1 MNWSPRDDAAARTG
15 DRVTARGDTAVPTVL
30 DARLVPCALAAWGVT
45 LLALY
50 TGWRIVS
57 AVALV
62 AVVGCAVTARL
73 VATGRLRRVGAGVL
87 LAVSAVVAGFGSAA
101 GLRMWAAD
109 HHPIASAA
117 ETGSWATVVLVPTD
131 DPRRIRAAAFDGTPR
146 VRIPARLEH
155 VTTGGR
161 ALDTGGSVM
170 VFAPADSWGDL
181 LPAQQVTARVRAAP
195 HTGPGTTVAVL
206 RAETAPTVIGAPP
219 VWQRWAGTVRERLAQ
234 VGSAVL
240 PDDRAGLLPGLVV
253 GDTTALTDEVR
264 EDFRV
269 AGLTHLTAVSGA
281 NVGVVLGAVLL
292 LVRAV
297 GLGPRSGTVL
307 AATALVAF
315 VVVVRPSASVVRA
328 AAMGSIGLLAF
339 VTGRERQALP
349 ALCAAVGVLLVLM
362 PDLAVDVGFA
372 LSVSATAALIVAVP
386 PVVARL
392 TDRGWP
398 RPVAE
403 VTAMSLVAFAATA
416 PLVAAVSGTVSVV
429 SVVANCL
436 VAPVLAP
443 LTVLGA
449 LVAMAAC
456 IFPWA
461 GEVLARGT
469 GPFLWW
475 LITVADRAASLPSAE
490 LEVPDGPA
498 GAVTAALVI
507 ATAWSVVRHRRARV
521 AALVIA
527 LAIAAVWLPVRVLR
541 PGWPGAEWVLVAC
554 DVGQGDAL
562 VLAAGDGRAVV
573 VDTGPEPE
581 PIDRCLRRLRIRE
594 VALIVLSHLHADH
607 TGGLRGVLDGRSV
620 EAVVVGPGVADDGAA
635 EGLRPATA
643 IGVAVREVRA
653 GAVLRAGDL
662 DIRVLGPDTPGTGR
676 SENDDSLVLAVETVV
691 GRILL
696 PGDAEESA
704 LDALVRSGIDVR
716 AEVLKVPHHG
726 SRTTPE
732 RFLTAVRPS
741 VAVVSAGRDN
751 LFGHPHPEIVATLA
765 AVGTRVLRT
774 DLHGDVAVVRAAS
787 GALAVV
793 SDVRGTIEP

>member
-1 MNWSPRDDAAARTG
+1 MTGRNDGSDAA
-15 DRVTARGDTAVPTVL
+15 TVL
-30 DARLVPCALAAWGVT
+30 DARLVPCALAAWAVT
-45 LLALY
+45 LLGLY
-50 TGWRIVS
+50 TGWRIVIVV
-57 AVALV
+57 AVA
-62 AVVGCAVTARL
+62 AVVGCAVTVRL
-73 VATGRLRRVGAGVL
+73 VATGRIPRGGARIL
-87 LAVSAVVAGFGSAA
+87 LAALAVVAGFGPAA

-109 HHPIASAA
+109 QHPIASAA
-117 ETGSWATVVLVPTD
+117 ERGAWAGVVLLPTD
-131 DPRRIRAAAFDGTPR
+131 DPRRIRAAAFDDTPR

-155 VTTGGR
+155 VMVGGR
-161 ALDTGGSVM
+161 SMETGGSVV

-181 LPAQQVTARVRAAP
+181 LPGQSVTARVRAAP

-206 RAETAPTVIGAPP
+206 HAENAPTVVGPPP
-219 VWQRWAGTVRERLAQ
+219 VWQRWAGTVRDRLAQ

-240 PDDRAGLLPGLVV
+240 PADRAGLLPGLVV

-281 NVGVVLGAVLL
+281 NVSIVLGAVLL

-297 GLGPRSGTVL
+297 GLGPRSGTIL

-349 ALCAAVGVLLVLM
+349 ALCTAVGVLLVLL

-372 LSVSATAALIVAVP
+372 LSVSATAALIVAAP
-386 PVVARL
+386 PVVTRL
-392 TDRGWP
+392 VDRGWP
-398 RPVAE
+398 RPIAE
-403 VTAMSLVAFAATA
+403 VAAMSLVAFVATA

-429 SVVANCL
+429 SVAANVL

-443 LTVLGA
+443 LTVLGS
-449 LVAMAAC
+449 LVALGASVV
-456 IFPWA
+456 PWV

-490 LEVPDGPA
+490 LEVPDGPV
-498 GAVTAALVI
+498 GAVVAAVLVAVAWSVARHRRVRITALVI
-507 ATAWSVVRHRRARV
+507 AV
-521 AALVIA
+521 AV
-527 LAIAAVWLPVRVLR
+527 AAVWLPVRMLR

-562 VLAAGDGRAVV
+562 VLATGDGRAVV

-581 PIDRCLRRLRIRE
+581 PVDRCLRRLRIRRI
-594 VALIVLSHLHADH
+594 ALLVVSHLHADH
-607 TGGLRGVLDGRSV
+607 AGGIRGVLTGRSV
-620 EAVVVGPGVADDGAA
+620 EMVVVGPGAAGDDAA
-635 EGLRPATA
+635 GVLDAAT
-643 IGVAVREVRA
+643 GVGVVVREA
-653 GAVLRAGDL
+653 GAGATLRAGDL
-662 DIRVLGPDTPGTGR
+662 DIRVLGPAGRRTGG
-676 SENDDSLVLAVETVV
+676 SENDNSLVLAVDTVV
-691 GRILL
+691 GRVLL
-696 PGDAEESA
+696 PGDAEEAA
-704 LDALVRSGIDVR
+704 LDALVRSGTDVR
-716 AEVLKVPHHG
+716 ADVLKVPHHG
-726 SRTTPE
+726 SRTTPA

-741 VAVVSAGRDN
+741 VALVSAGRDN
-751 LFGHPHPEIVATLA
+751 LFGHPHPEIVSTLTGIGA
-765 AVGTRVLRT
+765 RVLRT
-774 DLHGDVAVVRAAS
+774 DLHGDVAVLRAAS

>member
-1 MNWSPRDDAAARTG
+1 MTVRNDGS
-15 DRVTARGDTAVPTVL
+15 DTATVL
-30 DARLVPCALAAWGVT
+30 DARLVPCALAAWAVT
-45 LLALY
+45 LLGLY
-50 TGWRIVS
+50 TGWRIVT
-57 AVALV
+57 AVAV
-62 AVVGCAVTARL
+62 AAVVGCAVTVRL
-73 VATGRLRRVGAGVL
+73 VAAGRIPRGGARIL
-87 LAVSAVVAGFGSAA
+87 LAALAVVAGFGPAA

-109 HHPIASAA
+109 QHPIASAA
-117 ETGSWATVVLVPTD
+117 ERGAWAGVVLVPTD
-131 DPRRIRAAAFDGTPR
+131 DPRRIRAAAFDDTPR

-155 VTTGGR
+155 VTVGGR
-161 ALDTGGSVM
+161 SMDTGGSVV

-181 LPAQQVTARVRAAP
+181 LPGQSVTARVRVAP
-195 HTGPGTTVAVL
+195 YTGPGTTVAVL
-206 RAETAPTVIGAPP
+206 RAENAPTAVGPPP
-219 VWQRWAGTVRERLAQ
+219 VWQRWAGTARDRLAQ
-234 VGSAVL
+234 VSSAVL
-240 PDDRAGLLPGLVV
+240 PADRAGLLPGLVV

-281 NVGVVLGAVLL
+281 NVSIVLGAVLL

-315 VVVVRPSASVVRA
+315 VIVVRPSASVVRA

-349 ALCAAVGVLLVLM
+349 ALCTAVGVLLVLM

-372 LSVSATAALIVAVP
+372 LSVSATAALIVAAP
-386 PVVARL
+386 PVVTRL
-392 TDRGWP
+392 VDRGWP
-398 RPVAE
+398 RSVAE

-429 SVVANCL
+429 SVAANVL

-443 LTVLGA
+443 LTVLGS
-449 LVAMAAC
+449 LVAVAASVV
-456 IFPWA
+456 PWA

-490 LEVPDGPA
+490 FEVPDGPV
-498 GAVTAALVI
+498 GALVAAVLVAVVWSVARHRRVRITALVI
-507 ATAWSVVRHRRARV
+507 AV
-521 AALVIA
+521 AVT
-527 LAIAAVWLPVRVLR
+527 AVWLPVRMLR

-562 VLAAGDGRAVV
+562 VLATGDGRAVV

-581 PIDRCLRRLRIRE
+581 PVDRCLRRLRIRR
-594 VALIVLSHLHADH
+594 VALLVVSHLHADH
-607 TGGLRGVLDGRSV
+607 AAGIRGVLDGRSV
-620 EAVVVGPGVADDGAA
+620 ETVVVGPGAASDDAADVLA
-635 EGLRPATA
+635 PATE
-643 IGVAVREVRA
+643 IGVPVREVGA

-662 DIRVLGPDTPGTGR
+662 DIRVVGPAGRGTGG
-676 SENDDSLVLAVETVV
+676 SENDESLVLAVDTVV
-691 GRILL
+691 GRVLL
-696 PGDAEESA
+696 PGDAEEAA
-704 LDALVRSGIDVR
+704 LDALVRSGTDVR
-716 AEVLKVPHHG
+716 ADVLKVPHHG
-726 SRTTPE
+726 SRTTPA

-741 VAVVSAGRDN
+741 VALVSAGRDN
-751 LFGHPHPEIVATLA
+751 LFGHPHPEIVFTLTGIGA
-765 AVGTRVLRT
+765 RVLRT
-774 DLHGDVAVVRAAS
+774 DLHGDVAVVRAGS

>member
-1 MNWSPRDDAAARTG
+1 MTTRS
-15 DRVTARGDTAVPTVL
+15 DTATPAVL
-30 DARLVPCALAAWGVT
+30 DARLVPCALAAWAVT

-50 TGWRIVS
+50 TGWRIVTV
-57 AVALV
+57 VAIV
-62 AVVGCAVTARL
+62 AVVGCAVTIRL
-73 VATGRLRRVGAGVL
+73 AATGHLRHGGTWIL
-87 LAVSAVVAGFGSAA
+87 LAVLAVVAGFGPAA

-109 HHPIASAA
+109 RHPISSAA

-131 DPRRIRAAAFDGTPR
+131 DPRRIRAAAFDDTPR

-155 VTTGGR
+155 VTVGGR
-161 ALDTGGSVM
+161 AIDTGGAVV
-170 VFAPADSWGDL
+170 VFAPVDSWGDL
-181 LPAQQVTARVRAAP
+181 LPGQQVTARVRAAP
-195 HTGPGTTVAVL
+195 DTGPGTTLAVL
-206 RAETAPTVIGAPP
+206 RSETAPTAIGAPP
-219 VWQRWAGTVRERLAQ
+219 LWQRWAGTVRERLAQ
-234 VGSAVL
+234 VSSAVL
-240 PDDRAGLLPGLVV
+240 PADRAGLLPGLVV
-253 GDTTALTDEVR
+253 GDTGALTDDVR

-281 NVGVVLGAVLL
+281 NVSIVLGAVLL
-292 LVRAV
+292 LVRAA

-349 ALCAAVGVLLVLM
+349 ALCTAVGVLLVLM

-372 LSVSATAALIVAVP
+372 LSVSATAALIVAAP
-386 PVVARL
+386 PVVVRL

-403 VTAMSLVAFAATA
+403 VTAMSLVAFAATS
-416 PLVAAVSGTVSVV
+416 PLVAAVNGTVSVV
-429 SVVANCL
+429 SVVANVL

-449 LVAMAAC
+449 LVAVAAC

-475 LITVADRAASLPSAE
+475 LIAVADRAASVPSAE
-490 LEVPDGPA
+490 FEVPDGPV
-498 GAVTAALVI
+498 GALTAAVLVV
-507 ATAWSVVRHRRARV
+507 TAWSVVRDRRARAV
-521 AALVIA
+521 ALVVA
-527 LAIAAVWLPVRVLR
+527 VAVAAVWLPVRVLR

-562 VLAAGDGRAVV
+562 VLATGDGPAVV

-581 PIDRCLRRLRIRE
+581 AIDRCLRRLRIRE

-607 TGGLRGVLDGRSV
+607 TGGIRGVLDGRSV
-620 EAVVVGPGVADDGAA
+620 GAVVVGPGAGRDGAA
-635 EGLRPATA
+635 EVLRPATE
-643 IGVAVREVRA
+643 IGVVVREVRA

-662 DIRVLGPDTPGTGR
+662 DIRVLGPDTPGVGR
-676 SENDDSLVLAVETVV
+676 SENDDSLVLTVETVV
-691 GRILL
+691 GRVLL
-696 PGDAEESA
+696 PGDAEEAA
-704 LDALVRSGIDVR
+704 LDALVRSGTDVR
-716 AEVLKVPHHG
+716 ADVLKVPHHG

-732 RFLTAVRPS
+732 RFLTAVRPRI
-741 VAVVSAGRDN
+741 AVVSAGRDN

-765 AVGTRVLRT
+765 AMGTRVLRT
-774 DLHGDVAVVRAAS
+774 DLHGDVAVVRAGS

>member
-1 MNWSPRDDAAARTG
+1 MTVRNDGS
-15 DRVTARGDTAVPTVL
+15 DTATVV
-30 DARLVPCALAAWGVT
+30 DARLVPCALAAWAVT
-45 LLALY
+45 LLGLY
-50 TGWRIVS
+50 TGWRIVT
-57 AVALV
+57 AVAV
-62 AVVGCAVTARL
+62 AAVVGCAVTVRL
-73 VATGRLRRVGAGVL
+73 VAAGRIPRGGARIL
-87 LAVSAVVAGFGSAA
+87 LAALAVVAGFGPAA

-109 HHPIASAA
+109 QHPLASAA
-117 ETGSWATVVLVPTD
+117 ERGAWAGVVLVPTD
-131 DPRRIRAAAFDGTPR
+131 DPRRIRAAAFDDTPR
-146 VRIPARLEH
+146 VRIPARLEY
-155 VTTGGR
+155 VTVGGR
-161 ALDTGGSVM
+161 FMDTGGSVV

-181 LPAQQVTARVRAAP
+181 LPGQSVTARVRVAP

-206 RAETAPTVIGAPP
+206 RAENAPTAVGPPP
-219 VWQRWAGTVRERLAQ
+219 VWQRWAGTVRDRLAQ
-234 VGSAVL
+234 VSSAVL
-240 PDDRAGLLPGLVV
+240 PADRAGLLPGLVV

-281 NVGVVLGAVLL
+281 NVSIVLGAVLL
-292 LVRAV
+292 LVRAL

-307 AATALVAF
+307 AATALGAF

-349 ALCAAVGVLLVLM
+349 ALCTAVGVLLVLM

-372 LSVSATAALIVAVP
+372 LSVSATAALIVAAP
-386 PVVARL
+386 PVVTRL
-392 TDRGWP
+392 VDRGWP
-398 RPVAE
+398 RSVAE

-429 SVVANCL
+429 SVAANVL

-443 LTVLGA
+443 LTVLGS
-449 LVAMAAC
+449 LVAVAASVV
-456 IFPWA
+456 PWA

-490 LEVPDGPA
+490 FEVPDGPV
-498 GAVTAALVI
+498 GALVAAVLVAVVWSVARHRRVRITALVI
-507 ATAWSVVRHRRARV
+507 AV
-521 AALVIA
+521 AVT
-527 LAIAAVWLPVRVLR
+527 AVWLPVRMLR

-562 VLAAGDGRAVV
+562 VLATGDGRAVV

-581 PIDRCLRRLRIRE
+581 PVDRCLRRLRIRR
-594 VALIVLSHLHADH
+594 VALLVVSHLHADH
-607 TGGLRGVLDGRSV
+607 AAGIRGVLDGRSV
-620 EAVVVGPGVADDGAA
+620 ETVVVGPGAASDDAADVLA
-635 EGLRPATA
+635 PATE
-643 IGVAVREVRA
+643 IGVPVREVGA

-662 DIRVLGPDTPGTGR
+662 DIRVVGPAGRGTGG
-676 SENDDSLVLAVETVV
+676 SENDESLVLAVDTVV
-691 GRILL
+691 GRVLL
-696 PGDAEESA
+696 PGDAEEAA
-704 LDALVRSGIDVR
+704 LDALVRSGTDVR
-716 AEVLKVPHHG
+716 ADVLKVPHHG
-726 SRTTPE
+726 SRTTPA

-741 VAVVSAGRDN
+741 VALVSAGRDN
-751 LFGHPHPEIVATLA
+751 LFGHPHPEIVSTLTGIGA
-765 AVGTRVLRT
+765 RVLRT
-774 DLHGDVAVVRAAS
+774 DLHGDVAVVRAGS

>member
-1 MNWSPRDDAAARTG
+1 MTGRNDGSDAA
-15 DRVTARGDTAVPTVL
+15 TVL
-30 DARLVPCALAAWGVT
+30 DARLVPCALAAWAVT
-45 LLALY
+45 LLGLY
-50 TGWRIVS
+50 TGWRIVIVV
-57 AVALV
+57 AVA
-62 AVVGCAVTARL
+62 AVVGCAVTVRL
-73 VATGRLRRVGAGVL
+73 VATGRIPRGGARIL
-87 LAVSAVVAGFGSAA
+87 LAALAVVAGFGPAA

-109 HHPIASAA
+109 QHPIASAA
-117 ETGSWATVVLVPTD
+117 EKGSWAGVVLLPTD
-131 DPRRIRAAAFDGTPR
+131 DPRHIRAAAFDDTPR

-155 VTTGGR
+155 VTVGGR
-161 ALDTGGSVM
+161 SMDTGGSV
-170 VFAPADSWGDL
+170 VVLAPADSWGDL
-181 LPAQQVTARVRAAP
+181 LPGQSVTARVRAAP

-206 RAETAPTVIGAPP
+206 HAENAPTVVGPPP
-219 VWQRWAGTVRERLAQ
+219 VWQRWAGAVRDRLAQ

-240 PDDRAGLLPGLVV
+240 PADRAGLLPGLVV

-281 NVGVVLGAVLL
+281 NVSIVLGAVLL

-297 GLGPRSGTVL
+297 GLGPRSGTIL

-349 ALCAAVGVLLVLM
+349 VLCTAVGVLLVLL

-372 LSVSATAALIVAVP
+372 LSVSATAALIVAAP
-386 PVVARL
+386 PVVTRL
-392 TDRGWP
+392 VDRGWP
-398 RPVAE
+398 RPIAE
-403 VTAMSLVAFAATA
+403 VAAMSLVAFVATA

-429 SVVANCL
+429 SVAANVL

-443 LTVLGA
+443 LTVLGS
-449 LVAMAAC
+449 LVAVGASVV
-456 IFPWA
+456 PWV

-490 LEVPDGPA
+490 LEVPDGPV
-498 GAVTAALVI
+498 GAVVAAVLVAVAWSVARHRRVRITALVI
-507 ATAWSVVRHRRARV
+507 AV
-521 AALVIA
+521 AV
-527 LAIAAVWLPVRVLR
+527 AAVWLPVRMLR

-562 VLAAGDGRAVV
+562 VLATGDGRAVV

-581 PIDRCLRRLRIRE
+581 PVDRCLRRLRIRRI
-594 VALIVLSHLHADH
+594 ALLVVSHLHADH
-607 TGGLRGVLDGRSV
+607 AGGIRGVLTGRSV
-620 EAVVVGPGVADDGAA
+620 EMVVVGPGAAGDDAA
-635 EGLRPATA
+635 GVLDAATGT
-643 IGVAVREVRA
+643 GVVVREVGA
-653 GAVLRAGDL
+653 GATLRAGDL
-662 DIRVLGPDTPGTGR
+662 DIRVLGPAGRRTGG
-676 SENDDSLVLAVETVV
+676 SENDNSLVLAVDTVV
-691 GRILL
+691 GRVLL
-696 PGDAEESA
+696 PGDAEEAA
-704 LDALVRSGIDVR
+704 LDALVRSGTDVR
-716 AEVLKVPHHG
+716 ADVLKVPHHG
-726 SRTTPE
+726 SRTTPA

-741 VAVVSAGRDN
+741 VALVSAGRDN
-751 LFGHPHPEIVATLA
+751 LFGHPHPEIVSTLTGIGA
-765 AVGTRVLRT
+765 RVLRT
-774 DLHGDVAVVRAAS
+774 DLHGDVAVLRAAS

>member
-1 MNWSPRDDAAARTG
+1 MTGRNDGSDAA
-15 DRVTARGDTAVPTVL
+15 TVL
-30 DARLVPCALAAWGVT
+30 DARLVPCALAAWAVT
-45 LLALY
+45 LLGLY
-50 TGWRIVS
+50 TGWRIVT
-57 AVALV
+57 AVAV
-62 AVVGCAVTARL
+62 AAVVGCAVTVRL
-73 VATGRLRRVGAGVL
+73 VATGRIPRGGARIL
-87 LAVSAVVAGFGSAA
+87 LAALAVVAGFGPAA

-109 HHPIASAA
+109 QHPIASAA
-117 ETGSWATVVLVPTD
+117 EKGSWAGVVLLPTD
-131 DPRRIRAAAFDGTPR
+131 DPRHIRAAAFDDIPR

-155 VTTGGR
+155 VMVGGR
-161 ALDTGGSVM
+161 SMDTGGSVV

-181 LPAQQVTARVRAAP
+181 LPGQSVTARVRAAP

-206 RAETAPTVIGAPP
+206 HAENAPTVVGPPP
-219 VWQRWAGTVRERLAQ
+219 VWQRWAGTVRDRLAQ

-240 PDDRAGLLPGLVV
+240 PADRAGLLPGLVV

-281 NVGVVLGAVLL
+281 NVSIVLGAVLL

-297 GLGPRSGTVL
+297 GLGPRSGTIL

-349 ALCAAVGVLLVLM
+349 ALCTAVGVLLVLL

-372 LSVSATAALIVAVP
+372 LSVSATAALIVAAP
-386 PVVARL
+386 PVVTRL
-392 TDRGWP
+392 VDRGWP
-398 RPVAE
+398 RPIAE
-403 VTAMSLVAFAATA
+403 VAAMSLVAFVATA

-429 SVVANCL
+429 SVAANVL

-443 LTVLGA
+443 LTVLGS
-449 LVAMAAC
+449 LVALGASVV
-456 IFPWA
+456 PWV

-490 LEVPDGPA
+490 LEVPDGPV
-498 GAVTAALVI
+498 GAVVAAVLVAVAWSVARHRRVRITALVI
-507 ATAWSVVRHRRARV
+507 AV
-521 AALVIA
+521 AV
-527 LAIAAVWLPVRVLR
+527 AAVWLPVRMLR

-562 VLAAGDGRAVV
+562 VLATGDGRAVV

-581 PIDRCLRRLRIRE
+581 PVDRCLRRLRIRRI
-594 VALIVLSHLHADH
+594 ALLVVSHLHADH
-607 TGGLRGVLDGRSV
+607 AGGIRGVLTGRSV
-620 EAVVVGPGVADDGAA
+620 EMVVVGPGAAGDDAA
-635 EGLRPATA
+635 GVLDAAT
-643 IGVAVREVRA
+643 GVGVVVREA
-653 GAVLRAGDL
+653 GAGATLRAGDL
-662 DIRVLGPDTPGTGR
+662 DIRVLGPAGRRTGG
-676 SENDDSLVLAVETVV
+676 SENDNSLVLAVDTVV
-691 GRILL
+691 GRVLL
-696 PGDAEESA
+696 PGDAEEAA
-704 LDALVRSGIDVR
+704 LDALVRSGTDVR
-716 AEVLKVPHHG
+716 ADVLKVPHHG
-726 SRTTPE
+726 SRTTPA

-741 VAVVSAGRDN
+741 VALVSAGRDN
-751 LFGHPHPEIVATLA
+751 LFGHPHPEIVSTLTGIGA
-765 AVGTRVLRT
+765 RVLRT
-774 DLHGDVAVVRAAS
+774 DLHGDVAVLRAAS

>member
-1 MNWSPRDDAAARTG
+1 MTGRNDGSDAA
-15 DRVTARGDTAVPTVL
+15 TVL
-30 DARLVPCALAAWGVT
+30 DARLVPCALAAWAVT
-45 LLALY
+45 LLGLY
-50 TGWRIVS
+50 TGWRIVT
-57 AVALV
+57 AVAV
-62 AVVGCAVTARL
+62 AAVVGCAVTVRL
-73 VATGRLRRVGAGVL
+73 VATGRIPRGGARIL
-87 LAVSAVVAGFGSAA
+87 LAALAVVAGFGPAA

-109 HHPIASAA
+109 QHPIASAA
-117 ETGSWATVVLVPTD
+117 ERGAWAGVVLLPTD
-131 DPRRIRAAAFDGTPR
+131 DPRRIRAAAFDDTPR

-155 VTTGGR
+155 VMVGGR
-161 ALDTGGSVM
+161 SMDTGGSV
-170 VFAPADSWGDL
+170 VVLAPADSWGDL
-181 LPAQQVTARVRAAP
+181 LPGQSVTARVRAAP

-206 RAETAPTVIGAPP
+206 HAENAPTVVGPPP
-219 VWQRWAGTVRERLAQ
+219 VWQRWAGTVRDRLAQ

-240 PDDRAGLLPGLVV
+240 PADRAGLLPGLVV

-281 NVGVVLGAVLL
+281 NVSIVLGAVLL

-297 GLGPRSGTVL
+297 GLGPRSGTIL

-349 ALCAAVGVLLVLM
+349 ALCTAVGVLLVLL

-372 LSVSATAALIVAVP
+372 LSVSATAALIVAAP
-386 PVVARL
+386 PVVTRL
-392 TDRGWP
+392 VDRGWP
-398 RPVAE
+398 RPIAE
-403 VTAMSLVAFAATA
+403 VAAMSLVAFVATA

-429 SVVANCL
+429 SVAANVL

-443 LTVLGA
+443 LTVLGS
-449 LVAMAAC
+449 LVALGASVV
-456 IFPWA
+456 PWV

-490 LEVPDGPA
+490 LEVPDGPV
-498 GAVTAALVI
+498 GAVVAAVLVAVAWSVARHRRVRITALVI
-507 ATAWSVVRHRRARV
+507 AV
-521 AALVIA
+521 AV
-527 LAIAAVWLPVRVLR
+527 AAVWLPVRMLR

-562 VLAAGDGRAVV
+562 VLATGDGRAVV

-581 PIDRCLRRLRIRE
+581 PVDRCLRRLRIRRI
-594 VALIVLSHLHADH
+594 ALLVVSHLHADH
-607 TGGLRGVLDGRSV
+607 AGGIRGVLTGRSV
-620 EAVVVGPGVADDGAA
+620 EMVVVGPGAAGDDAA
-635 EGLRPATA
+635 GVLDAAT
-643 IGVAVREVRA
+643 GVGVVVREA
-653 GAVLRAGDL
+653 GAGATLRAGDL
-662 DIRVLGPDTPGTGR
+662 DIRVLGPAGRRTGG
-676 SENDDSLVLAVETVV
+676 SENDNSLVLAVDTVV
-691 GRILL
+691 GRVLL
-696 PGDAEESA
+696 PGDAEEAA
-704 LDALVRSGIDVR
+704 LDALVRSGTDVR
-716 AEVLKVPHHG
+716 ADVLKVPHHG
-726 SRTTPE
+726 SRTTPA

-741 VAVVSAGRDN
+741 VALVSAGRDN
-751 LFGHPHPEIVATLA
+751 LFGHPHPEIVSTLTGIGA
-765 AVGTRVLRT
+765 RVLRT
-774 DLHGDVAVVRAAS
+774 DLHGDVAVLRAAS

>member
-1 MNWSPRDDAAARTG
+1 MTVRNDGS
-15 DRVTARGDTAVPTVL
+15 DTATVL
-30 DARLVPCALAAWGVT
+30 DARLVPCALAAWAVT
-45 LLALY
+45 LLGLY
-50 TGWRIVS
+50 TGWRIVT
-57 AVALV
+57 AVAV
-62 AVVGCAVTARL
+62 AAVVGCAVTVRL
-73 VATGRLRRVGAGVL
+73 VAAGRIPRGGARIL
-87 LAVSAVVAGFGSAA
+87 LAALAVVAGFGPAA

-109 HHPIASAA
+109 QHPIASAA
-117 ETGSWATVVLVPTD
+117 ERGAWAGVVLVPTD
-131 DPRRIRAAAFDGTPR
+131 DPRRIRAAAFDDTPR

-155 VTTGGR
+155 VTVGGR
-161 ALDTGGSVM
+161 SMDTGGSVV

-181 LPAQQVTARVRAAP
+181 LPGQSVTARVRVAP
-195 HTGPGTTVAVL
+195 YTGPGTTVAVL
-206 RAETAPTVIGAPP
+206 RAENAPTAVGPPP
-219 VWQRWAGTVRERLAQ
+219 VWQRWAGTARDRLAQ
-234 VGSAVL
+234 VSSAVL
-240 PDDRAGLLPGLVV
+240 PADRAGLLPGLVV

-281 NVGVVLGAVLL
+281 NVSIVLGAVLL

-315 VVVVRPSASVVRA
+315 VIVVRPSASVVRA

-349 ALCAAVGVLLVLM
+349 ALCTAVGVLLVLM

-372 LSVSATAALIVAVP
+372 LSVSATAALIVAAP
-386 PVVARL
+386 PVVTRL
-392 TDRGWP
+392 VDRGWP
-398 RPVAE
+398 RSVAE

-429 SVVANCL
+429 SVAANVL

-443 LTVLGA
+443 LTVLGS
-449 LVAMAAC
+449 LVAVAASVV
-456 IFPWA
+456 PWA

-490 LEVPDGPA
+490 FEVPDGPV
-498 GAVTAALVI
+498 GALVAAVLVAVVWSVARHRRVRITALVI
-507 ATAWSVVRHRRARV
+507 AV
-521 AALVIA
+521 AVT
-527 LAIAAVWLPVRVLR
+527 AVWLPVRMLR

-562 VLAAGDGRAVV
+562 VLATGDGRAVV

-581 PIDRCLRRLRIRE
+581 PVDRCLRRLRIRR
-594 VALIVLSHLHADH
+594 VALLVVSHLHADH
-607 TGGLRGVLDGRSV
+607 AAGIRGVLDGRSV
-620 EAVVVGPGVADDGAA
+620 ETVVVGPGAASDDAADVLA
-635 EGLRPATA
+635 PATE
-643 IGVAVREVRA
+643 IGVPVREVGA

-662 DIRVLGPDTPGTGR
+662 DIRVVGPAGRGTGG
-676 SENDDSLVLAVETVV
+676 SENDESLVLAVDTVV
-691 GRILL
+691 GRVLL
-696 PGDAEESA
+696 PGDAEEAA
-704 LDALVRSGIDVR
+704 LDALVRSGTDVR
-716 AEVLKVPHHG
+716 ADVLKVPHHG
-726 SRTTPE
+726 SRTTPA

-741 VAVVSAGRDN
+741 VALVSAGRDN
-751 LFGHPHPEIVATLA
+751 LFGHPHPEIVSTLTGIGA
-765 AVGTRVLRT
+765 RVLRT
-774 DLHGDVAVVRAAS
+774 DLHGDVAVVRAGS

>member
-1 MNWSPRDDAAARTG
+1 M
-15 DRVTARGDTAVPTVL
+15 
-30 DARLVPCALAAWGVT
+30 VPCALAAWAVT
-45 LLALY
+45 LLGLY
-50 TGWRIVS
+50 TGWRIVT
-57 AVALV
+57 AVAV
-62 AVVGCAVTARL
+62 AAVVGCAVTVRL
-73 VATGRLRRVGAGVL
+73 VAAGRIPRGGARIL
-87 LAVSAVVAGFGSAA
+87 LAALAVVAGFGPAA

-109 HHPIASAA
+109 QHPLASAA
-117 ETGSWATVVLVPTD
+117 ERGAWAGVVLVPTD
-131 DPRRIRAAAFDGTPR
+131 DPRRIRAAAFDDTPR
-146 VRIPARLEH
+146 VRIPARLEY
-155 VTTGGR
+155 VTVGGR
-161 ALDTGGSVM
+161 SMDTGGSVV

-181 LPAQQVTARVRAAP
+181 LPGQSVTARVRVAP

-206 RAETAPTVIGAPP
+206 RAENAPTAVGPPP
-219 VWQRWAGTVRERLAQ
+219 VWQRWAGTVRDRLAQ
-234 VGSAVL
+234 VSSAVL
-240 PDDRAGLLPGLVV
+240 PADRAGLLPGLVV

-281 NVGVVLGAVLL
+281 NVSIVLGAVLL
-292 LVRAV
+292 LVRAL

-349 ALCAAVGVLLVLM
+349 ALCTAVGVLLVLM

-372 LSVSATAALIVAVP
+372 LSVSATAALIVAAP
-386 PVVARL
+386 PVVTRL
-392 TDRGWP
+392 VDRGWP
-398 RPVAE
+398 RSVAE

-429 SVVANCL
+429 SVAANVL

-443 LTVLGA
+443 LTVLGS
-449 LVAMAAC
+449 LVAVAASVV
-456 IFPWA
+456 PWA

-490 LEVPDGPA
+490 FEVPDGPV
-498 GAVTAALVI
+498 GALVAAVLVAVVWSVARHRRVRITALVI
-507 ATAWSVVRHRRARV
+507 AV
-521 AALVIA
+521 AVT
-527 LAIAAVWLPVRVLR
+527 AVWLPVRMLR

-562 VLAAGDGRAVV
+562 VLATGDGRAVV

-581 PIDRCLRRLRIRE
+581 PVDRCLRRLRIRR
-594 VALIVLSHLHADH
+594 VALLVVSHLHADH
-607 TGGLRGVLDGRSV
+607 AAGIRGVLDGRSV
-620 EAVVVGPGVADDGAA
+620 ETVVVGPGAASDDAADVLA
-635 EGLRPATA
+635 PATE
-643 IGVAVREVRA
+643 IGVPVREVGA

-662 DIRVLGPDTPGTGR
+662 DIRVVGPAGRGTGG
-676 SENDDSLVLAVETVV
+676 SENDESLVLAVDTVV
-691 GRILL
+691 GRVLL
-696 PGDAEESA
+696 PGDAEEAA
-704 LDALVRSGIDVR
+704 LDALVRSGTDVR
-716 AEVLKVPHHG
+716 ADVLKVPHHG
-726 SRTTPE
+726 SRTTPA

-741 VAVVSAGRDN
+741 VALVSAGRDN
-751 LFGHPHPEIVATLA
+751 LFGHPHPEIVSTLTGIGA
-765 AVGTRVLRT
+765 RVLRT
-774 DLHGDVAVVRAAS
+774 DLHGDVAVVRAGS

>member
-1 MNWSPRDDAAARTG
+1 MTVRNDGS
-15 DRVTARGDTAVPTVL
+15 DTATVL
-30 DARLVPCALAAWGVT
+30 DARLVPCALAAWAVT
-45 LLALY
+45 LLGLY
-50 TGWRIVS
+50 TGWRIVT
-57 AVALV
+57 AVAV
-62 AVVGCAVTARL
+62 AAVVGCAVTVRL
-73 VATGRLRRVGAGVL
+73 VAAGRIPRGGARIL
-87 LAVSAVVAGFGSAA
+87 LAALAVVAGFGPAA

-109 HHPIASAA
+109 QHPLASAA
-117 ETGSWATVVLVPTD
+117 ERGAWAGVVLVPTD
-131 DPRRIRAAAFDGTPR
+131 DPRRIRAAAFDDTPR
-146 VRIPARLEH
+146 VRIPARLEY
-155 VTTGGR
+155 VTVGGR
-161 ALDTGGSVM
+161 SMDTGGSVV

-181 LPAQQVTARVRAAP
+181 LPGQSVTARVRVAP

-206 RAETAPTVIGAPP
+206 RAENAPTAVGPPP
-219 VWQRWAGTVRERLAQ
+219 VWQRWAGTVRDRLAQ
-234 VGSAVL
+234 VSSAVL
-240 PDDRAGLLPGLVV
+240 PADRAGLLPGLVV

-281 NVGVVLGAVLL
+281 NVSIVLGAVLL
-292 LVRAV
+292 LVRAL

-349 ALCAAVGVLLVLM
+349 ALCTAVGVLLVLM

-372 LSVSATAALIVAVP
+372 LSVSATAALIVAAP
-386 PVVARL
+386 PVVTRL
-392 TDRGWP
+392 VDRGWP
-398 RPVAE
+398 RSVAE

-429 SVVANCL
+429 SVAANVL

-443 LTVLGA
+443 LTVLGS
-449 LVAMAAC
+449 LVAVAASVV
-456 IFPWA
+456 PWA

-490 LEVPDGPA
+490 FEVPDGPV
-498 GAVTAALVI
+498 GALVAAVLVAVVWSVARHRRVRITALVI
-507 ATAWSVVRHRRARV
+507 AV
-521 AALVIA
+521 AVT
-527 LAIAAVWLPVRVLR
+527 AVWLPVRMLR

-562 VLAAGDGRAVV
+562 VLATGDGRAVV

-581 PIDRCLRRLRIRE
+581 PVDRCLRRLRIRR
-594 VALIVLSHLHADH
+594 VALLVVSHLHADH
-607 TGGLRGVLDGRSV
+607 AAGIRGVLDGRSV
-620 EAVVVGPGVADDGAA
+620 ETVVVGPGAASDDAADVLA
-635 EGLRPATA
+635 PATE
-643 IGVAVREVRA
+643 IGVPVREVGA

-662 DIRVLGPDTPGTGR
+662 DIRVVGPAGRGTGG
-676 SENDDSLVLAVETVV
+676 SENDESLVLAVDTVV
-691 GRILL
+691 GRVLL
-696 PGDAEESA
+696 PGDAEEAA
-704 LDALVRSGIDVR
+704 LDALVRSGTDVR
-716 AEVLKVPHHG
+716 ADVLKVPHHG
-726 SRTTPE
+726 SRTTPA

-741 VAVVSAGRDN
+741 VALVSAGRDN
-751 LFGHPHPEIVATLA
+751 LFGHPHPEIVSTLTGIGA
-765 AVGTRVLRT
+765 RVLRT
-774 DLHGDVAVVRAAS
+774 DLHGDVAVVRAGS